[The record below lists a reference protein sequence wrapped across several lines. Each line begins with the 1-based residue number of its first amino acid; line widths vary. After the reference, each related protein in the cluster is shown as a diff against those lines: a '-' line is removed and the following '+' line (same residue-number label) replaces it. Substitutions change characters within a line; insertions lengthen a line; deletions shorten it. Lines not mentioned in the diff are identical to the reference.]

1 MHPDWVFWSGG
12 KVGGGIGDELQ
23 VPTQWRQ
30 VGKLASLTVF
40 PLKSG
45 RGIPLKEGECTE
57 IGLKTLGQGAA
68 HLRDRF
74 FVIYGDKYF
83 DHKNAKTYPKM
94 VLINISSEKEGEVKF
109 EAPGMPA
116 LRLQVPDH
124 ANKLNDKYCL
134 LWLNDKVKTL
144 DCGEEV
150 ASWMSRYILDKE
162 SGVRL
167 GYHLEH
173 VTQRNAYKPPWSAF
187 RVFYDK
193 LRTKDIKRARGDT
206 RLLLTKQQTNR
217 NRSPT
222 NSRFQLVVSQFK
234 KSQELL
240 HMTQRLLQGDNDALN
255 ILCLATR
262 VWSGNRDSVSGFAF
276 VDLVR
281 NVHQQIPAS
290 PSSQQRI
297 KIQQKVLDK
306 GFLTKI
312 EPYQLSSMTKFT
324 IHGKETDPQ
333 PVLNQVMQ
341 QHKELRTKN

>member
-1 MHPDWVFWSGG
+1 MWYMHVRMGG
-12 KVGGGIGDELQ
+12 SLVLVAGLGLLVWWESRRRNRRRLQ

-193 LRTKDIKRARGDT
+193 LRTKDILSRVSGVLPICLLIGALRRNWRNCPSWQNIVFLLYSRAIDCCLEEDGCG
-206 RLLLTKQQTNR
+206 
-217 NRSPT
+217 
-222 NSRFQLVVSQFK
+222 QLSESVGKICEF
-234 KSQELL
+234 
-240 HMTQRLLQGDNDALN
+240 
-255 ILCLATR
+255 LAT
-262 VWSGNRDSVSGFAF
+262 VFLECHKYG
-276 VDLVR
+276 
-281 NVHQQIPAS
+281 
-290 PSSQQRI
+290 
-297 KIQQKVLDK
+297 K
-306 GFLTKI
+306 GYGMVTTVVK
-312 EPYQLSSMTKFT
+312 TVG
-324 IHGKETDPQ
+324 H
-333 PVLNQVMQ
+333 
-341 QHKELRTKN
+341 

>member
-1 MHPDWVFWSGG
+1 MWYMHVRMGG
-12 KVGGGIGDELQ
+12 SLVLVAGLGLLVWWESRRRNRRRLQ

-57 IGLKTLGQGAA
+57 IGLRTLGQGAA

-94 VLINISSEKEGEVKF
+94 VLISISSEKEGEVTF
-109 EAPGMPA
+109 EAPGMPV
-116 LRLQVPDH
+116 LKLQVPDH

-193 LRTKDIKRARGDT
+193 LRTKDIVSSAMGTHTSSQYYQSRVSIKIFQMGGGLESGEKNNQVLPICLLIGGLRRNWRNGPSWQNLV
-206 RLLLTKQQTNR
+206 LLLY
-217 NRSPT
+217 
-222 NSRFQLVVSQFK
+222 SRALDSCFEEHGCGQLFENVGKICEF
-234 KSQELL
+234 
-240 HMTQRLLQGDNDALN
+240 
-255 ILCLATR
+255 LAT
-262 VWSGNRDSVSGFAF
+262 VFLECHKCG
-276 VDLVR
+276 
-281 NVHQQIPAS
+281 
-290 PSSQQRI
+290 
-297 KIQQKVLDK
+297 K
-306 GFLTKI
+306 GYDMVTTVVKTMGHL
-312 EPYQLSSMTKFT
+312 QLSECVS
-324 IHGKETDPQ
+324 
-333 PVLNQVMQ
+333 
-341 QHKELRTKN
+341 LRRFV

>member
-1 MHPDWVFWSGG
+1 MWYIHVRMGG
-12 KVGGGIGDELQ
+12 SLVLVAGLGLLVWWESRRRNRRRLQ

-57 IGLKTLGQGAA
+57 IGLRTLGQGAS

-94 VLINISSEKEGEVKF
+94 VLINISSEKEGEVTF

-116 LRLQVPDH
+116 LKLQVPDH
-124 ANKLNDKYCL
+124 DDKTNDKYCL
-134 LWLNDKVKTL
+134 LWLNDKVKTF

-193 LRTKDIKRARGDT
+193 LRTKDINLVCLPYSRALD
-206 RLLLTKQQTNR
+206 
-217 NRSPT
+217 S
-222 NSRFQLVVSQFK
+222 
-234 KSQELL
+234 
-240 HMTQRLLQGDNDALN
+240 
-255 ILCLATR
+255 CLEAD
-262 VWSGNRDSVSGFAF
+262 GCG
-276 VDLVR
+276 
-281 NVHQQIPAS
+281 
-290 PSSQQRI
+290 
-297 KIQQKVLDK
+297 
-306 GFLTKI
+306 
-312 EPYQLSSMTKFT
+312 QLSESV
-324 IHGKETDPQ
+324 GKICDVSAT
-333 PVLNQVMQ
+333 VLLEC
-341 QHKELRTKN
+341 HDYCKGYGYGSG